1 MGLKKS
7 RRERTEHWRK
17 ESRRQAGKDAR
28 DEMKGSRTL
37 KEGRKAKKKKE
48 TVKGQKGG
56 FEEERKRKAARIHA
70 LH

>member
-37 KEGRKAKKKKE
+37 KEDRKAKKKK
-48 TVKGQKGG
+48 KGNG
-56 FEEERKRKAARIHA
+56 
-70 LH
+70 